1 MYKQTDEI
9 IIQNQL
15 TLMNDCFHC
24 LQLNELCPDCL
35 DAQEARDAVI
45 ANQLVDESGDYI
57 ILGYGVRK
65 RTIANGGTSTEPNP
79 MFDIQDEPSAH
90 DWISNETVV
99 RVEEPTLSN
108 WDRTQ
113 GEPIYTM
120 RTELF
125 EQSSWLID
133 RIFNL
138 DESIELTNH
147 ECICSVC
154 NYTINKHAVCP
165 NCN

>member
-1 MYKQTDEI
+1 MNKQTDEI
-9 IIQNQL
+9 IVQNQL
-15 TLMNDCFHC
+15 TLMNDCYHC
-24 LQLNELCPDCL
+24 MQLNELCPDCL

-45 ANQLVDESGDYI
+45 ANQLVDGEIYDHAMT
-57 ILGYGVRK
+57 R
-65 RTIANGGTSTEPNP
+65 
-79 MFDIQDEPSAH
+79 IQDEPSAH
-90 DWISNETVV
+90 DWISSETVV
-99 RVEEPTLSN
+99 RVEKPTLST
-108 WDRTQ
+108 WDKTQ

-120 RTELF
+120 RTEFF

-133 RIFNL
+133 RIFDL
-138 DESIELTNH
+138 EESLEVSKH

>member
-1 MYKQTDEI
+1 MNKQTDEI

-24 LQLNELCPDCL
+24 VQLNELCPDCL

-45 ANQLVDESGDYI
+45 AHKLVDEY
-57 ILGYGVRK
+57 
-65 RTIANGGTSTEPNP
+65 EPMYLN
-79 MFDIQDEPSAH
+79 MATLQDEPSAH
-90 DWISNETVV
+90 DWISSEVV
-99 RVEEPTLSN
+99 TYENPKTG
-108 WDRTQ
+108 DKT
-113 GEPIYTM
+113 I
-120 RTELF
+120 RTEFF

-154 NYTINKHAVCP
+154 HYTINKHAVCP

>member
-1 MYKQTDEI
+1 MNKQTDEI
-9 IIQNQL
+9 IVQNQL
-15 TLMNDCFHC
+15 TLMNDCYHC
-24 LQLNELCPDCL
+24 MQLNELCPDCL

-45 ANQLVDESGDYI
+45 AHKLVDGEIYNHAMT
-57 ILGYGVRK
+57 R
-65 RTIANGGTSTEPNP
+65 
-79 MFDIQDEPSAH
+79 IQDEPSAH
-90 DWISNETVV
+90 DWISSETVV

-120 RTELF
+120 RTEFF

-133 RIFNL
+133 RIFDL
-138 DESIELTNH
+138 EESLEVSKH

-154 NYTINKHAVCP
+154 HYTINKHAVCP

>member
-1 MYKQTDEI
+1 MNKQTDEI

-24 LQLNELCPDCL
+24 MQLNELCPDCL

-45 ANQLVDESGDYI
+45 ANQLVDGEIYDHAMT
-57 ILGYGVRK
+57 R
-65 RTIANGGTSTEPNP
+65 
-79 MFDIQDEPSAH
+79 IQDEPSAH
-90 DWISNETVV
+90 DWVSNDTVV
-99 RVEEPTLSN
+99 SVEKPTLAN

-120 RTELF
+120 RTEFF

-133 RIFNL
+133 RIFDL
-138 DESIELTNH
+138 EESLEVSKH

-154 NYTINKHAVCP
+154 HYTINKHAVCP

>member
-1 MYKQTDEI
+1 MNKQTDEI

-24 LQLNELCPDCL
+24 MQLNELCPDCL

-45 ANQLVDESGDYI
+45 ANQLVDDEIYNHAMT
-57 ILGYGVRK
+57 R
-65 RTIANGGTSTEPNP
+65 
-79 MFDIQDEPSAH
+79 IQDEPSAH
-90 DWISNETVV
+90 DWVSNDTVV
-99 RVEEPTLSN
+99 RVEKPTLAN

-120 RTELF
+120 RTEFF

-133 RIFNL
+133 RIFDL
-138 DESIELTNH
+138 EESLEVSKH

-154 NYTINKHAVCP
+154 HYTINKHAVCP

>member
-1 MYKQTDEI
+1 MNKQTDEI

-24 LQLNELCPDCL
+24 VQLNELCPDCL

-45 ANQLVDESGDYI
+45 AHKLVDEY
-57 ILGYGVRK
+57 
-65 RTIANGGTSTEPNP
+65 EPMYLN
-79 MFDIQDEPSAH
+79 MAKLQDEPSAH
-90 DWISNETVV
+90 DWISSETVV
-99 RVEEPTLSN
+99 RVEEPTISN

-120 RTELF
+120 RTEFF

-154 NYTINKHAVCP
+154 HYTINKHAVCP

>member
-1 MYKQTDEI
+1 MNKQTDEI

-57 ILGYGVRK
+57 IIGYGVRK
-65 RTIANGGTSTEPNP
+65 RTIANGGASTEPNP

-90 DWISNETVV
+90 DWISNETVTKV
-99 RVEEPTLSN
+99 CPKTG
-108 WDRTQ
+108 DKT
-113 GEPIYTM
+113 I

-154 NYTINKHAVCP
+154 HYTINKHAVCP

>member
-1 MYKQTDEI
+1 MNKQTDEI
-9 IIQNQL
+9 IVQNQL
-15 TLMNDCFHC
+15 TLMNDCYYC
-24 LQLNELCPDCL
+24 MQLNELCADCL
-35 DAQEARDAVI
+35 EAKDARDAVI
-45 ANQLVDESGDYI
+45 ANQLVDDEIYTHAMMK
-57 ILGYGVRK
+57 L
-65 RTIANGGTSTEPNP
+65 
-79 MFDIQDEPSAH
+79 QDEPSAH
-90 DWISNETVV
+90 DWISSETVV

-120 RTELF
+120 RTEFF

-138 DESIELTNH
+138 DESMEMTNH
-147 ECICSVC
+147 ECVCSVC
-154 NYTINKHAVCP
+154 HYTINKHAVCP